1 MKANDGSHSEGDGDK
16 EMMSKRDTVG
26 HGSSGP
32 QTTGGFEKA
41 GKAWVHAVQVS
52 RRVNAYGM
60 QKDTHTHTHTHTH
73 TPFLSFS
80 LTHSLTHT

>member
-32 QTTGGFEKA
+32 QTTGGFEKD

-60 QKDTHTHTHTHTH
+60 QKDTHTHTHL
-73 TPFLSFS
+73 FSLSHS